1 LKEKKSAPVKKKQ
14 PEMAQSA
21 ASAVQR
27 DPILDEETLQTLN
40 RKSKWLYTVLMS
52 QPPDICNFDI
62 PFTTEEFGIDDTIC
76 LSITDIVD
84 LFKDDWLNVSILQI
98 FSL

>member
-1 LKEKKSAPVKKKQ
+1 
-14 PEMAQSA
+14 MAQSA
-21 ASAVQR
+21 SSAVER
-27 DPILDEETLQTLN
+27 DPILDEATLQILN

-52 QPPDICNFDI
+52 QPPHICNFDI
-62 PFTTEEFGIDDTIC
+62 PFTIEELGIDGTIF
-76 LSITDIVD
+76 LLITDIVD